1 MKTSPSNIINK
12 EVEKTLIVDFLTTLS
27 QVSGFKNLSRF
38 TVLDDEDQ
46 ATNEPINLLGL
57 TRSEK
62 ETKSHIKYQ
71 DLKGK
76 TMQKNVSMI
85 GAVVVLLASCSFSF
99 YFGSSLLCFRSF
111 KV

>member
-1 MKTSPSNIINK
+1 MFLPDTKRSITHRMA
-12 EVEKTLIVDFLTTLS
+12 LIAS
-27 QVSGFKNLSRF
+27 IESK
-38 TVLDDEDQ
+38 LDDEDQ

>member
-1 MKTSPSNIINK
+1 MFLPDTKRSITHRMA
-12 EVEKTLIVDFLTTLS
+12 LIAS
-27 QVSGFKNLSRF
+27 IESK
-38 TVLDDEDQ
+38 LDDEDQ
-46 ATNEPINLLGL
+46 ATNEPINLLSL

-62 ETKSHIKYQ
+62 ETKSHIKYH